1 MRGRGGLRWA
11 RSDAVG
17 VTDGGGEIGMRG
29 QPPSCERCVLVRRG
43 GLGLRY
49 TSKVCESQ
57 ITARPARRARRG
69 VGRTFKREGGCV
81 MGAQIPG
88 NLHVANDVLAD
99 MVGNAALECYGVVGM
114 TAPTAADGIAKI
126 LPASRLRR
134 GVVVTTT
141 EVGVHVELYVVIEYG
156 TNINTV
162 SQNLIDQVSFV
173 LKEYARVPLDGVEVH
188 VQGVKV
194 RR

>member
-1 MRGRGGLRWA
+1 MNDTIA
-11 RSDAVG
+11 
-17 VTDGGGEIGMRG
+17 
-29 QPPSCERCVLVRRG
+29 
-43 GLGLRY
+43 
-49 TSKVCESQ
+49 
-57 ITARPARRARRG
+57 
-69 VGRTFKREGGCV
+69 
-81 MGAQIPG
+81 G

-114 TAPTAADGIAKI
+114 KI

-162 SQNLIDQVSFV
+162 SQNLVDQVTFALS
-173 LKEYARVPLDGVEVH
+173 EYARVPLDGVEVH

-194 RR
+194 RK

>member
-1 MRGRGGLRWA
+1 MNDTIA
-11 RSDAVG
+11 
-17 VTDGGGEIGMRG
+17 
-29 QPPSCERCVLVRRG
+29 
-43 GLGLRY
+43 
-49 TSKVCESQ
+49 
-57 ITARPARRARRG
+57 
-69 VGRTFKREGGCV
+69 
-81 MGAQIPG
+81 G

-114 TAPTAADGIAKI
+114 AAPNAADGIAKI

-162 SQNLIDQVSFV
+162 SQNLVDQVTFALS
-173 LKEYARVPLDGVEVH
+173 EYARVPLDGVEVH
-188 VQGVKV
+188 VQDVKV
-194 RR
+194 RK

>member
-1 MRGRGGLRWA
+1 MNDTIA
-11 RSDAVG
+11 
-17 VTDGGGEIGMRG
+17 
-29 QPPSCERCVLVRRG
+29 
-43 GLGLRY
+43 
-49 TSKVCESQ
+49 
-57 ITARPARRARRG
+57 
-69 VGRTFKREGGCV
+69 
-81 MGAQIPG
+81 G

-114 TAPTAADGIAKI
+114 AAPNAADGIAKI

-156 TNINTV
+156 TNIKTV
-162 SQNLIDQVSFV
+162 SQNLLDQVTFALS
-173 LKEYARVPLDGVEVH
+173 EYARVPLDGVEVH

-194 RR
+194 RK